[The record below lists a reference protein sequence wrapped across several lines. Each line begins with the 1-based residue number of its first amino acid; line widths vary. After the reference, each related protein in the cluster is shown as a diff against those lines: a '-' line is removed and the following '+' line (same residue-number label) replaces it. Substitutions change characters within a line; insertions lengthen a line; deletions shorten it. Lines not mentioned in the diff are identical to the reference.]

1 MDWRSFT
8 VAGERPIHHGV
19 VEGLRTYW
27 VDRGGEFRAVLVFRV
42 GVADE
47 PLPLRG
53 ICHLI
58 EHLAIEPKQRLYTYN
73 GWSSI
78 DATGFWAEGG
88 RDEVLGYLTG
98 VAGLLRSLPI
108 DRLEP
113 EKRILTTE
121 SRNQSGSIAS
131 ALLTARCGA
140 RTYGSASFEEFGLY
154 RLDAEQVTDWASR
167 HFVAENAVLYMTGP
181 PPDGFVLDL
190 PHGESRGLPAT
201 RSIARLDLP
210 TCVTIGQGGVGV
222 GLLVPRGPA
231 TGLALA
237 SLVSAATKRLRH
249 ELGLSYHV
257 WSHYQLVGSDEA
269 HLTVAA
275 DCLDTNGG
283 QVVSALLE
291 VVDEM
296 AARGPDADDLAYETE
311 RFTRSMTT
319 PEEAMEW
326 IATGELIGATVDQ
339 LREQI
344 ELMRGVQAAD
354 VAATVR
360 QGAAQMIM
368 LVPGDQRPPARF
380 RAYPDFS
387 ERAVQGRM
395 VRPKG
400 LMPRIAARKAGL
412 VLGDEGLSAV
422 YTEDRV
428 TTITWDECEALLVWP
443 NGTVALIGCDGDRI
457 GVPVEVFGSGGSK
470 RVHDEAIRHVPRERL
485 IPM

>member
-1 MDWRSFT
+1 M
-8 VAGERPIHHGV
+8 
-19 VEGLRTYW
+19 
-27 VDRGGEFRAVLVFRV
+27 
-42 GVADE
+42 
-47 PLPLRG
+47 
-53 ICHLI
+53 
-58 EHLAIEPKQRLYTYN
+58 
-73 GWSSI
+73 
-78 DATGFWAEGG
+78 
-88 RDEVLGYLTG
+88 LGYLTG

-190 PHGESRGLPAT
+190 PRGESRGLPAT
-201 RSIARLDLP
+201 RFDRPPRPAHMRDHRA
-210 TCVTIGQGGVGV
+210 GRRR
-222 GLLVPRGPA
+222 RGPPRPQGA
-231 TGLALA
+231 GNRARSA

-296 AARGPDADDLAYETE
+296 ATRGPDADDLAYETE

-368 LVPGDQRPPARF
+368 LVPTDQRPPPRF
-380 RAYPDFS
+380 HAYPDFS

-428 TTITWDECEALLVWP
+428 TTITWNECEALLVWP